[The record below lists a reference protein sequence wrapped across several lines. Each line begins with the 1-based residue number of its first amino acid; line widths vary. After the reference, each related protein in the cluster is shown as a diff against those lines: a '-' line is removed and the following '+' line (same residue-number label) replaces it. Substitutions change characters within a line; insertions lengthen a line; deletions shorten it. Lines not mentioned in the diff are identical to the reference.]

1 MGPYIAVD
9 VLYSFMIIIMFILHS
24 DGTTMNVDEKQFKLS
39 KVHWNKW
46 RTNEAISDL
55 L

>member
-1 MGPYIAVD
+1 
-9 VLYSFMIIIMFILHS
+9 MFILHS
-24 DGTTMNVDEKQFKLS
+24 DGNSMNVDEKQFKLS